1 MSNHH
6 LFERYT
12 LLEEKNKIALSET
25 QLTED
30 RIEQVS
36 SRTANLDDRLLMW
49 IFLLLLVAHQIFS
62 ISKYLKSNRR
72 SGIHNFS
79 QVPCKD
85 CRYFAAKNQY
95 LKCAVR
101 PSEVLT
107 AQAENC
113 SDYCS
118 KHKIY

>member
-1 MSNHH
+1 
-6 LFERYT
+6 
-12 LLEEKNKIALSET
+12 
-25 QLTED
+25 
-30 RIEQVS
+30 
-36 SRTANLDDRLLMW
+36 MW
-49 IFLLLLVAHQIFS
+49 IFLLLLVVYQIFS
-62 ISKYLKSNRR
+62 ISKYIKYLKSNRR
-72 SGIHNFS
+72 SGIHNFP